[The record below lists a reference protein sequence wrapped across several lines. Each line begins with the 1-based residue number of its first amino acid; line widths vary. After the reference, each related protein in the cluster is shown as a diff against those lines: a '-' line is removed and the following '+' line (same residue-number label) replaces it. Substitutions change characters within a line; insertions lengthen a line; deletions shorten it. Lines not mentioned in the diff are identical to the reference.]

1 MPEKN
6 KSCQKCGKSINK
18 ETVTCPFCGHKQG
31 QKTEGSAAIKK
42 GQELYRGDRGSSG
55 GRIDDGM
62 RSRRTHASSG
72 SIKEAVRKGGR
83 DGNVQV
89 CMKCKHVQS
98 KIRDNCESCGATLK
112 K

>member
-1 MPEKN
+1 MTEKN
-6 KSCQKCGKSINK
+6 QSCQGCGRSINI

-31 QKTEGSAAIKK
+31 QKTKGSAAIKK

-55 GRIDDGM
+55 EPVDDGM
-62 RSRRTHASSG
+62 RRRRTHSGSG

-89 CMKCKHVQS
+89 CMKCRHVQS
-98 KIRDNCESCGATLK
+98 KIRDNCESCGSTLK